1 LRTFHTGGVA
11 SEDIIT
17 GLPRV
22 EELFEARKPKG
33 QAIITEESGTVHIQ
47 EDKGIREVVVTD
59 AEGEE
64 HAYEIPFNVHVTVH
78 DGVHVEAGDQLIEGS
93 VNPHDILRIKGETA
107 LQNYLV
113 QEVQKVYRSQ
123 GVDINDK
130 HIEVIVRS
138 MLRKKKVT
146 ESGGTRLLPGQMFDA
161 EKFFEENAKA
171 VAAGIEPA
179 KADTVLLGVT
189 KASLATE
196 SFLSAASFQETT
208 RVLTQAAIEGKY
220 DPLLGLKE
228 NVIIGKLIP
237 AGTGMPRYRSV
248 ESQVRGRPVFRES
261 DIFSDLPEDQT
272 LASEIAVAD
281 EVAAVEDS
289 GLSSEF
295 ADVADSTAP
304 SVSDALGVP
313 TEIDAPLTGE
323 DLPPEISVRT
333 TESEVAQSPDDVA
346 VTESHADVAVDLA
359 STEATPASGAEA
371 SAFETPDGG
380 TSDHAAAFEVPDL
393 QVRSHESE
401 FTHPVEPEESEPA
414 ADREL

>member
-1 LRTFHTGGVA
+1 VA
-11 SEDIIT
+11 SEDIIP

-33 QAIITEESGTVHIQ
+33 QAIITEESGRIHIQ
-47 EDKGIREVVVTD
+47 EEKGIREVVVTD
-59 AEGEE
+59 DAGEE
-64 HAYEIPFNVHVTVH
+64 HVYEIPFNVHLTVH
-78 DGVHVEAGDQLIEGS
+78 DGDHVEAGDQLIEGS

-146 ESGGTRLLPGQMFDA
+146 ESGDTRLLPGQMLDA
-161 EKFFEENAKA
+161 EKFLEENAKT
-171 VAAGIEPA
+171 VAGGLEPA

-237 AGTGMPRYRSV
+237 AGTGMPRYRAV
-248 ESQVRGRPVFRES
+248 DAGVKGRPVFRES
-261 DIFSDLPEDQT
+261 DIFSDLPEAPGDEESMRLQEP
-272 LASEIAVAD
+272 SEID
-281 EVAAVEDS
+281 EAEI
-289 GLSSEF
+289 GM
-295 ADVADSTAP
+295 DVADIAQETGDVELPEPAEHKVRNAFEEASLERAHDEA
-304 SVSDALGVP
+304 VAHDAASDAELVVPGEVVAEPSFGSSDAEGAASALVVESESPAAPEDPLDISDDLGYADTPVSHDEP
-313 TEIDAPLTGE
+313 SGPESPE
-323 DLPPEISVRT
+323 PEI
-333 TESEVAQSPDDVA
+333 
-346 VTESHADVAVDLA
+346 
-359 STEATPASGAEA
+359 
-371 SAFETPDGG
+371 
-380 TSDHAAAFEVPDL
+380 
-393 QVRSHESE
+393 
-401 FTHPVEPEESEPA
+401 
-414 ADREL
+414 

>member
-1 LRTFHTGGVA
+1 LATSGIVDIGEAVGIIAAQSIGEPGTQLTLRTFHTGGVA
-11 SEDIIT
+11 AEDIIT

-33 QAIITEESGTVHIQ
+33 QAIITEESGKVHLA
-47 EDKGIREVVVTD
+47 EEKGIREIVITD

-64 HAYEIPFNVHVTVH
+64 HVYEIPFNVHMTVH
-78 DGVHVEAGDQLIEGS
+78 DGNHVEAGDQLIEGS

-146 ESGGTRLLPGQMFDA
+146 ESGDTRLLPGQMLDGERFL
-161 EKFFEENAKA
+161 EENAKM
-171 VAAGIEPA
+171 VAGGQEPA

-237 AGTGMPRYRSV
+237 AGTGMPRYRAV
-248 ESQVRGRPVFRES
+248 ETSVRGRPAFRES
-261 DIFSDLPEDQT
+261 DIFTDVPEEETSVLEDAPVGQLAQVDQPEDVSAEAQSSQLERT
-272 LASEIAVAD
+272 SEFE
-281 EVAAVEDS
+281 EVARAVEKAQAPEMGS
-289 GLSSEF
+289 VSEGSSLPAAPETG
-295 ADVADSTAP
+295 AEDETGAP
-304 SVSDALGVP
+304 SV
-313 TEIDAPLTGE
+313 
-323 DLPPEISVRT
+323 
-333 TESEVAQSPDDVA
+333 
-346 VTESHADVAVDLA
+346 
-359 STEATPASGAEA
+359 
-371 SAFETPDGG
+371 
-380 TSDHAAAFEVPDL
+380 
-393 QVRSHESE
+393 
-401 FTHPVEPEESEPA
+401 EPA
-414 ADREL
+414 ADPLADPFAGPVTQPEPEAASSSDVEL